1 MAYPSTFVDIQNRV
15 QANLRADSTLDAQKI
30 KDAINKVYAE
40 VVVDTE
46 ANVDFATTTLTSGDT
61 TYTLPSG
68 ISRLKT
74 IIVTPVGG
82 FQSRPLLRWTIDKML
97 TMRSAAAGPGT
108 NNGSVYAYCI
118 LGLSQFEVYPTPQA
132 ADTLT
137 IYYTKVPTVLSNDAD
152 TPIIP
157 EPYAT
162 ECLTYGASADIA
174 SFTGDPDMS
183 YYQQLYEDS
192 KQRFRTHVNRLT
204 GRITGQFNIQDD
216 KLWPP
221 HDPSVD
227 VRGSDWV
234 SGDY

>member
-1 MAYPSTFVDIQNRV
+1 VND
-15 QANLRADSTLDAQKI
+15 LQKV
-30 KDAINKVYAE
+30 KDAINDVYTR
-40 VVVDTE
+40 VVVETE
-46 ANVDFATTTLTSGDT
+46 ANATLATTTLTAGDT

-74 IIVTPVGG
+74 IVCTPVGG
-82 FQSRPLLRWTIDKML
+82 FQTRPLLRWTIDKML
-97 TMRSAAAGPGT
+97 TMRSAAAGPGS
-108 NNGSVYAYCI
+108 NNGSVYAYCLI
-118 LGLSQFEVYPTPQA
+118 GLNEFEVYPTPQS

-137 IYYTKVPTVLSNDAD
+137 IYYTARPTALSADAD

-162 ECLTYGASADIA
+162 ECLVYGASANVA
-174 SFTGDPDMS
+174 QFTGDPQMS
-183 YYQQLYEDS
+183 WYQQLSDDAMA
-192 KQRFRTHVNRLT
+192 RFRSHINRLT
-204 GRITGQFNIQDD
+204 GRVTGQFNIMDD